1 MNGRRR
7 GSTRRKRDGN
17 ILSEPGVDEAPDQ
30 DSADTVSFV
39 YLLFVQMYTLLL
51 HCAYWILD
59 CKKGANG
66 KESKRDQTP
75 FKEEVDSKLSK
86 QYFRSNYRTTRTSFK
101 NLDEILE
108 HRLWEIF
115 FLRGGNKRNRT

>member
-1 MNGRRR
+1 MTGWWRSR
-7 GSTRRKRDGN
+7 TRRKRYGN
-17 ILSEPGVDEAPDQ
+17 IISKLGVDEAPNQ
-30 DSADTVSFV
+30 DYVNTVSFV
-39 YLLFVQMYTLLL
+39 YLLFVQMYVLRLY
-51 HCAYWILD
+51 CVYWILD